1 MEISHTSRLPVVVSQ
16 HTATSPLRAAVV
28 RLEAAFLAEMLK
40 AAGLGQARDEF
51 GGGPGED
58 QFATF
63 LVQRQAEHIAQAGGI
78 GLAETFF
85 NALKETQN
93 GT

>member
-1 MEISHTSRLPVVVSQ
+1 MEFSHISLPPVAVSRD
-16 HTATSPLRAAVV
+16 TATSPLRAAAV
-28 RLEAAFLAEMLK
+28 RLEATFLAEMLK
-40 AAGLGQARDEF
+40 AAGLGQTRDEF

-63 LVQRQAEHIAQAGGI
+63 LIQRQAEHIAQAGGI